1 MVWAGLILVGT
12 SWPSISVGPDVII
25 GFDKVVHFGMY
36 GILAVLVMRAL
47 RPPHGL
53 TQAMLVLLALA
64 AFGAADEWH
73 QAFIPGRSGSIWDW
87 IADSLGVITGLV
99 ASRYNLP
106 ASAKPDGSGPPNPE
120 NRSSPS

>member
-1 MVWAGLILVGT
+1 VVWAGLILVGT

-47 RPPHGL
+47 RPPYSIS
-53 TQAMLVLLALA
+53 QSVAVLLALA

-73 QAFIPGRSGSIWDW
+73 QAFIPGRSESIWDW
-87 IADSLGVITGLV
+87 IADTLGVITGLV

-106 ASAKPDGSGPPNPE
+106 ASAEPDGSGPSDSVHRDTAP
-120 NRSSPS
+120 